1 MKRNMGRTDRLIRAL
16 VVAPV
21 LVIVAWLIGFASIV
35 GVILVVLAAVMVA
48 TAAVGFCPLYL
59 PLHLSTDR
67 DHPAAA

>member
-1 MKRNMGRTDRLIRAL
+1 MKRNMGTTDRLIRAL

-67 DHPAAA
+67 DHPASV

>member
-1 MKRNMGRTDRLIRAL
+1 MKRNMGTTDRLIRAL

-21 LVIVAWLIGFASIV
+21 LVIVAWLVGFASIL
-35 GVILVVLAAVMVA
+35 GVILVVLAGVMVA

-67 DHPAAA
+67 THPTAA